1 MMAFCVFVTLRLY
14 GLFIMFDPLQVSI
27 IFRLIFASVLGAIL
41 GFERE
46 YVGKSAG
53 LRTYTLVSFGAAL
66 FTMLS
71 DEGLRG
77 YLGITSFDPS
87 RIISQIIVGVGFIG
101 GGLII
106 FQEKENRVHGL
117 TTAAGL
123 WAVAA
128 IGCAAGLKYYLISV
142 FSTIFIL
149 LLLSGTRYLN
159 LEQKIH
165 KMSGNIEKGDDKA
178 A

>member
-1 MMAFCVFVTLRLY
+1 M
-14 GLFIMFDPLQVSI
+14 DPLQLSM
-27 IFRLIFASVLGAIL
+27 IFRLMVASALGGAL

-66 FTMLS
+66 FTILS

-128 IGCAAGLKYYLISV
+128 IGCAVGLEYYSIAT

-149 LLLSGTRYLN
+149 VLLSGTRYFN
-159 LEQKIH
+159 IEQRIH
-165 KMSGNIEKGDDKA
+165 KMSGNTEKDDNNA
-178 A
+178 